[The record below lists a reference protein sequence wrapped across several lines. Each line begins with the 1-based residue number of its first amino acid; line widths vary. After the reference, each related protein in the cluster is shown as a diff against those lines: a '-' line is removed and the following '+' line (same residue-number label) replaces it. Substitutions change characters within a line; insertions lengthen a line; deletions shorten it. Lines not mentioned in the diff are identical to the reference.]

1 LITTGA
7 ATVGDGFGVVGS
19 AVGAVVA
26 GVEATGVDAT
36 GADGTGP
43 EATVGACTAAGGLV
57 ATLPTAGL
65 KAAIAIVAPIT
76 QIIVGKFLNIA
87 NP

>member
-1 LITTGA
+1 MGA
-7 ATVGDGFGVVGS
+7 EVAGAVGDDAPTVGR
-19 AVGAVVA
+19 VVA
-26 GVEATGVDAT
+26 GADTA
-36 GADGTGP
+36 GAAG
-43 EATVGACTAAGGLV
+43 TAAGGLV

-76 QIIVGKFLNIA
+76 HIIVGKFLNIA